1 MWTEIISGLKIPSFR
16 LRSVW
21 SICGID
27 SALAWKHYLRIK
39 ENHLKN
45 KDGAMDD
52 ERNEEEDYDIK

>member
-1 MWTEIISGLKIPSFR
+1 MLIEIISDLKIPSFR